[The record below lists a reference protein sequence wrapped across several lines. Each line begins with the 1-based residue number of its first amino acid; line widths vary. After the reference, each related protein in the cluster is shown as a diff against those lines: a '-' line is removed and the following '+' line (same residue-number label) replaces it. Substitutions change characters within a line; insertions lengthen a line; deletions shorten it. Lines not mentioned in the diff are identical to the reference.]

1 MSLLSLLV
9 LYPCSPASPLVSAVS
24 ETSSLFPLPSAL
36 QPLAT
41 ESLPPVQATPLWT
54 ARSLDGLAGAARAT
68 DSAGGLPRTY
78 LPSDRTGR
86 ISFKLFDKNPN
97 DLPQDLRDQVSR

>member
-1 MSLLSLLV
+1 M
-9 LYPCSPASPLVSAVS
+9 
-24 ETSSLFPLPSAL
+24 
-36 QPLAT
+36 
-41 ESLPPVQATPLWT
+41 WT